1 MTPLVVGRLSDA
13 LSLFAERMAEED
25 ARMGLCPSCRRE
37 RGTEAHRPRCAY
49 LVAQDV
55 LLLLRV
61 STNRRDTIDEHRAD
75 VTPRVQP
82 EEA

>member
-1 MTPLVVGRLSDA
+1 MTPLVLGRLSDA

-25 ARMGLCPSCRRE
+25 ARLGLCPSCRRE

-55 LLLLRV
+55 LVLLKLTSKRP
-61 STNRRDTIDEHRAD
+61 DTIDEGRVG
-75 VTPRVQP
+75 VTSVAQP
-82 EEA
+82 ESP